1 MMMSVN
7 SLLSYSRGLVRECG
21 GRGPAAV
28 TAGVRSEPGRRYTR
42 LSGLKPPDAEHPT
55 SQAAGRLAGADG
67 CVRGPGAPRHPST
80 NGLLVAPPHP
90 PHPTKQASRGPRG
103 HRPPGTPA
111 FGPAACS
118 TSDRYSPLALDRAGD
133 GVDDVPLRE
142 HEDQDDRR

>member
-67 CVRGPGAPRHPST
+67 CVWGPGAPRHPWT
-80 NGLLVAPPHP
+80 DGLLVAPPHP
-90 PHPTKQASRGPRG
+90 C

-118 TSDRYSPLALDRAGD
+118 TSDRYSPLVAIERRHHAHFGHTYTHHRDPGCD
-133 GVDDVPLRE
+133 G
-142 HEDQDDRR
+142 RRSTPTA